1 MATERAGLYDTVAD
15 LVVDTDGLDAGAV
28 AGVVLEELDRR
39 RLSA

>member
-1 MATERAGLYDTVAD
+1 MATERAGLYDTAAD

-28 AGVVLEELDRR
+28 ADVVIEELDRR